1 MRTVL
6 AAAVCISLSMASHVH
21 AQHGDEGLVINYAD
35 RLKWQDGPPSL
46 AKGSKI
52 AVLEGDPNKEGPFV
66 FRLKLPDG
74 FRVAPHTHPKMERVT
89 VIAGTLNIGMGEK
102 FDAKATKAMPAGAFG
117 TWEAEMKH
125 FAWVKGAT
133 IIQLHG
139 TGPWTIKYVDPADD
153 PRNRKTK

>member
-1 MRTVL
+1 MRTIFCAAGCVTILL
-6 AAAVCISLSMASHVH
+6 ASLAH
-21 AQHGDEGLVINYAD
+21 AQHDEQGLVINYPD
-35 RLKWQDGPPSL
+35 RLKWQPGPASL
-46 AKGSKI
+46 AKGSQI

-125 FAWVKGAT
+125 FAWVKGET

-139 TGPWTIKYVDPADD
+139 TGPWTIKYLNPADD
-153 PRNRKTK
+153 PRTRRK

>member
-1 MRTVL
+1 MRTLL
-6 AAAVCISLSMASHVH
+6 ATAVGFALSWASICQA
-21 AQHGDEGLVINYAD
+21 AQHDEGIVLNLPD
-35 RLKWQDGPPSL
+35 QLKWQDGPPSL

-52 AVLEGDPNKEGPFV
+52 TVLEGNPNKEGPFV

-102 FDAKATKAMPAGAFG
+102 FDAKMTKAMPAGAFG
-117 TWEAEMKH
+117 TWEANMKH
-125 FAWVKGAT
+125 FAWVKGET

-139 TGPWTIKYVDPADD
+139 MGPWTINYLNPADD
-153 PRNRKTK
+153 PRKKKQ

>member
-1 MRTVL
+1 MRALIATGFCFTL
-6 AAAVCISLSMASHVH
+6 AIGRLSTAD
-21 AQHGDEGLVINYAD
+21 QHGEGILL
-35 RLKWQDGPPSL
+35 RLPNSIKWQDGPASL
-46 AKGSKI
+46 AKGSQM

-89 VIAGTLNIGMGEK
+89 VIAGTLNIGMGAK

-117 TWEAEMKH
+117 TWDANMEH
-125 FAWVKGAT
+125 FAWVKGET

-139 TGPWTIKYVDPADD
+139 MGPWTINYLNQADD
-153 PRNRKTK
+153 PRKRNQ

>member
-1 MRTVL
+1 MRTTIT
-6 AAAVCISLSMASHVH
+6 AAILIAVSSASPLH
-21 AQHGDEGLVINYAD
+21 AQHGDQGLVINNPD
-35 RLKWQDGPPSL
+35 RLKWQNGPPSL
-46 AKGSKI
+46 NKGSQI

-74 FRVAPHTHPKMERVT
+74 FRVAPHMHPKMERVT

-102 FDAKATKAMPAGAFG
+102 FDAKATRAMPAGAFG

-125 FAWVKGAT
+125 FAWVKEET

-139 TGPWTIKYVDPADD
+139 MGPWTIKYLNPADD
-153 PRNRKTK
+153 PRNKKR

>member
-1 MRTVL
+1 MRAIISVVVIT
-6 AAAVCISLSMASHVH
+6 ISLAGFVH
-21 AQHGDEGLVINYAD
+21 AQHGEEGLIINYPD
-35 RLKWQDGPPSL
+35 RLKWQEGPPSL
-46 AKGSKI
+46 AKGSQI

-102 FDAKATKAMPAGAFG
+102 FDAKTTKAMPVGAFG
-117 TWEAEMKH
+117 TWEAGMKH
-125 FAWVKGAT
+125 FAWVKGET

-139 TGPWTIKYVDPADD
+139 MGPWTIKYVNPADD
-153 PRNRKTK
+153 PRKPKPQ